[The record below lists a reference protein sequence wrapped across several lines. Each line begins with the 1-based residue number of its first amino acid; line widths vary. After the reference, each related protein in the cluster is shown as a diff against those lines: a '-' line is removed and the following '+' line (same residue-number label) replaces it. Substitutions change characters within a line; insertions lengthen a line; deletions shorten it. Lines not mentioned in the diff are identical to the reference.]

1 MNKIK
6 SPSEARNQSLYVP
19 EGLAAD
25 PKMALDMIS
34 VGTKKTSQKDS
45 MYPMRTNSA
54 QEQMRKGLNYRFSLK
69 DLGKYS

>member
-1 MNKIK
+1 
-6 SPSEARNQSLYVP
+6 
-19 EGLAAD
+19 
-25 PKMALDMIS
+25 MALDMIS